1 MKETSIRFSDG
12 TRLKGELTDENQ
24 GIVEFN
30 KMEYPLRHDQ
40 TSDLARSS
48 QRTRTESGMKT
59 SNTFNPRPDHQ
70 QRQGMSKGGQGLGG
84 AHETFSFLR

>member
-12 TRLKGELTDENQ
+12 TRLELKEELTDENQ

-40 TSDLARSS
+40 TRDLARSS
-48 QRTRTESGMKT
+48 QKRTRTESGMKT

-84 AHETFSFLR
+84 AH